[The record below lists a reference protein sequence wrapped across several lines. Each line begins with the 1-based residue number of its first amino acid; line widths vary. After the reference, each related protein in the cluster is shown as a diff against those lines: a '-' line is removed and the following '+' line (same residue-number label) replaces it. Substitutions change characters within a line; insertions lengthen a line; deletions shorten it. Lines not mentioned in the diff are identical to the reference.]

1 MKKIELSLPETVY
14 DELEEKASQQGIS
27 LNQYLVAQ
35 INKLLATST
44 EEIMNLSSEAV
55 AGLKAELDKSN
66 DNSIDFEYQGYTVSV
81 FSSFPTIIVG
91 KEDEEP
97 YHFPSVVIDEIA
109 KTFEEAVENAKEF
122 IDDYKQY

>member
-27 LNQYLVAQ
+27 FNQYLVAL
-35 INKLLATST
+35 IDKLLATST

-66 DNSIDFEYQGYTVSV
+66 DNSIDFEYQGYT
-81 FSSFPTIIVG
+81 
-91 KEDEEP
+91 
-97 YHFPSVVIDEIA
+97 
-109 KTFEEAVENAKEF
+109 NN
-122 IDDYKQY
+122 YKDWI